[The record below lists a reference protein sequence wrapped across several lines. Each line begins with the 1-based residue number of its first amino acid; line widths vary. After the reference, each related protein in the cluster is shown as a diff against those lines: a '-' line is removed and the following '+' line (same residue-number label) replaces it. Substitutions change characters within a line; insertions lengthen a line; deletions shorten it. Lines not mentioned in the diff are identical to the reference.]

1 VGRKIIHIDM
11 DYFFAQVEIRDN
23 PSLKGKPVAIGGS
36 KDRRGVL
43 STCNYIAREFGV
55 RSALPT
61 YQALQKCPNLII
73 LNGNYSK
80 YSEASTQILEIFKR
94 YTDKIQVVSIDEAYL
109 DVTDSPLFFNSATLM
124 AIDIRRA
131 IFEETGLTAS
141 AGVSFNKMLA
151 KISSE
156 INKPDGLC
164 VIDPSNYKKIIPHF
178 EVKLINGV
186 GKVTQKKLQDNG
198 IKTFS
203 DAMMYSKLDLIN
215 LLGSF
220 GPSLYQY
227 CRGIDHRDVAVS
239 YERKSLSVE
248 RTFERD
254 ILDVEELKLKL
265 KYCYEEMIERLKKYS
280 ERFIKTIFI
289 KIKYSDFKQT
299 TIEEA
304 ITEIDFSTFFN
315 LFLERLQGL
324 SAESEMIEDMKKK
337 VRLIG
342 LGVKFHSESNLGQ
355 LSLEL

>member
-1 VGRKIIHIDM
+1 MGRKIIHVDM

-23 PSLKGKPVAIGGS
+23 PSLRGLPVAIGGS
-36 KDRRGVL
+36 KERRGVL
-43 STCNYIAREFGV
+43 STCNYEARAFGV

-73 LNGNYSK
+73 LSGNYDK
-80 YSEASTQILEIFKR
+80 YKEASLQILDILKR
-94 YTDKIQVVSIDEAYL
+94 YTNKIQVVSIDEAYL

-131 IFEETGLTAS
+131 IFQEIGLTAS

-156 INKPDGLC
+156 INKPNGLC
-164 VIDPSNYKKIIPHF
+164 VIDPFNYKKIIPHF

-186 GKVTQKKLQDNG
+186 GKVTQKRLQENG
-198 IKTFS
+198 ITTFC
-203 DAMMYSKLDLIN
+203 DAMTYSKLDLIN

-220 GPSLYQY
+220 GPTLYQY
-227 CRGIDHRDVAVS
+227 CRGIDEREVLTS

-254 ILDVEELKLKL
+254 LADPEELKLKL
-265 KYCYEEMIERLKKYS
+265 QYCFEEMLERLKKYTD
-280 ERFIKTIFI
+280 RFIKTIFI
-289 KIKYSDFKQT
+289 KIKYADFRQT
-299 TIEEA
+299 TIEEGVTA
-304 ITEIDFSTFFN
+304 VDFDTFYK
-315 LFLERLQGL
+315 LFLDRLMDSSSFDFL
-324 SAESEMIEDMKKK
+324 KTE

-342 LGVKFHSESNLGQ
+342 LGVKFHCVSNSGQ